1 MARTAYSPLA
11 TRNSQLHTRMSEPL
25 IRNISD
31 TARWAAVFR
40 ARESERSDAL
50 FRDPLARK
58 LAGER
63 GEQIA
68 AAMTMHERNAWSWV
82 MRTYLFD
89 QYIARGLA
97 AGVDTILN
105 LAAGLDARP
114 YRMDL
119 SPTLRWIEVDL
130 PGLLAYKEGVL
141 AGEKPRCALERVA
154 LDLSDVAKRRALF
167 AQIGASATR
176 VMVLSEGL
184 LLYLSAE
191 DVGVLA
197 TDLARE
203 PSFRYWAFDIAS
215 PGLLEMLRKQGGGAE
230 LAQAGAPFKFAP
242 PEGPAFFARY
252 GWRPADVQSTL
263 KAAARARRL
272 PWPLKMLSFF
282 PESNGAQ
289 GRRPWAGICLME
301 RA

>member
-1 MARTAYSPLA
+1 M
-11 TRNSQLHTRMSEPL
+11 PL

-40 ARESERSDAL
+40 ARETERRDAL
-50 FRDPLARK
+50 FRDPLARR

-68 AAMTMHERNAWSWV
+68 ASMKMHEKNAWSWV

-97 AGVDTILN
+97 SGVDTILN

-119 SPTLRWIEVDL
+119 PPAFRWIEVDL
-130 PGLLAYKEGVL
+130 PELLAYKEEVL
-141 AGEKPRCALERVA
+141 AGETPRCALERVA

-167 AQIGASATR
+167 AQVGASAKK
-176 VMVLSEGL
+176 VLVLSEGL
-184 LLYLSAE
+184 LVYLGAD
-191 DVGVLA
+191 DVGELA
-197 TDLARE
+197 TDLARQG
-203 PSFRYWAFDIAS
+203 SLQLWAFDIVS
-215 PGLLEMLRKQGGGAE
+215 PGLLEMLRRQGGGAE

-242 PEGPAFFARY
+242 AEGPGFFARY
-252 GWRPADVQSTL
+252 GWRPADVQSTF
-263 KAAARARRL
+263 KAAGRARRL
-272 PWPLKMLSFF
+272 PWSLRIFSFF

-289 GRRPWAGICLME
+289 GKRPWSGICLME

>member
-1 MARTAYSPLA
+1 LA
-11 TRNSQLHTRMSEPL
+11 EPL

-50 FRDPLARK
+50 FRDPFARK

-89 QYIARGLA
+89 HYIARALGT
-97 AGVDTILN
+97 GVDTILN

-114 YRMDL
+114 FRMDL
-119 SPTLRWIEVDL
+119 PPTLRWIEVDL
-130 PGLLAYKEGVL
+130 PELLAYKEGVL
-141 AGEKPRCALERVA
+141 AGEKPHCALERVA

-167 AQIGASATR
+167 AQVGASSKR

-184 LLYLSAE
+184 LVYLSAE

-203 PSFRYWAFDIAS
+203 PSFRYWAFDIVS

-242 PEGPAFFARY
+242 PEGPGFFARY
-252 GWRPADVQSTL
+252 GWRPLDVQSPF

-272 PWPLKMLSFF
+272 PWQLKIFSFF
-282 PESNGAQ
+282 PESKGPQ
-289 GRRPWAGICLME
+289 GKRPWSGICLME

>member
-1 MARTAYSPLA
+1 M
-11 TRNSQLHTRMSEPL
+11 PL

-40 ARESERSDAL
+40 ARETERSDAL

-58 LAGER
+58 LAGDR

-68 AAMTMHERNAWSWV
+68 ASMKMHEKNAWSWV

-89 QYIARGLA
+89 QYIARCLA
-97 AGVDTILN
+97 SGVDTILN

-114 YRMDL
+114 YRMDVP
-119 SPTLRWIEVDL
+119 PTLRWIEVDL
-130 PGLLAYKEGVL
+130 PELLAYKEEVL

-154 LDLSDVAKRRALF
+154 LDLSDIEKRRALL
-167 AQIGASATR
+167 AQVGASAKR

-184 LLYLSAE
+184 LVYLSAE

-197 TDLARE
+197 DDLARE
-203 PSFRYWAFDIAS
+203 ATFKYWAFDIVS
-215 PGLLEMLRKQGGGAE
+215 PGLLDMLRRQGGGEE

-242 PEGPAFFARY
+242 AEGPAFFARH
-252 GWRPADVQSTL
+252 GWRPLDVQSTF
-263 KAAARARRL
+263 KAASKARRL
-272 PWPLKMLSFF
+272 PWQLRIFSLF

-289 GRRPWAGICLME
+289 GKRPWSGICLME

>member
-1 MARTAYSPLA
+1 MA
-11 TRNSQLHTRMSEPL
+11 L

-40 ARESERSDAL
+40 ARETERSDAL

-68 AAMTMHERNAWSWV
+68 AAMKMHERNSWSWV

-89 QYIARGLA
+89 QHIVRGLA
-97 AGVDTILN
+97 SGVDTIIN

-114 YRMDL
+114 YRMDVP
-119 SPTLRWIEVDL
+119 PTLRWIEVDL
-130 PGLLAYKEGVL
+130 PELFAYKEEVL
-141 AGEKPRCALERVA
+141 AGEKPRCVLQRVT

-167 AQIGASATR
+167 AQVSASAKR
-176 VMVLSEGL
+176 VMVISEGL
-184 LLYLSAE
+184 LIYLSAE

-203 PSFRYWAFDIAS
+203 PSFQYWALDVVS

-230 LAQAGAPFKFAP
+230 LAHAGAPFKFAP
-242 PEGPAFFARY
+242 PEGPGFFTHY
-252 GWRPADVQSTL
+252 
-263 KAAARARRL
+263 
-272 PWPLKMLSFF
+272 
-282 PESNGAQ
+282 N
-289 GRRPWAGICLME
+289 
-301 RA
+301 